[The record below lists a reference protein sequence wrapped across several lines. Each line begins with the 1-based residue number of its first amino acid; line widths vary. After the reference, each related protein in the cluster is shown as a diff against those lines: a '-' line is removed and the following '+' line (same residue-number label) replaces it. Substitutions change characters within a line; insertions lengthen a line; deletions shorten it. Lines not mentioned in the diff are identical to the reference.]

1 VIYGAGSGVGGP
13 HPPDIVSLLFLLGG
27 SLVFLAVAVVL
38 FKRVEPEF
46 AKVL

>member
-1 VIYGAGSGVGGP
+1 MIYGAADGVVPP
-13 HPPDIVSLLFLLGG
+13 HPPDVVSLLFLLAG
-27 SLVFLAVAVVL
+27 SLVFLGIAVVL